1 MFLKYTLYPAFLN
14 SLSTVPLSNLY
25 HRSRILP
32 HDLVQTKHSFEG
44 CEQLLREA
52 QEACDRLTAKRSPH
66 IDKLCSTLESLRDHA
81 PIFDIIAQQQQIA
94 AFVWGSIRLIIKVG
108 TTRKGSA
115 SFLRLLV
122 RLMRLWQGV

>member
-1 MFLKYTLYPAFLN
+1 LANKRLAQD
-14 SLSTVPLSNLY
+14 

-44 CEQLLREA
+44 CEQLHREA

-108 TTRKGSA
+108 KGSA

-122 RLMRLWQGV
+122 RLMRLGHGV